1 LCSFPIPANDDS
13 IRTIQ
18 LLISEIVNA
27 IISVGKSEEA
37 KIEDI
42 SDESKDLND
51 NSNDEVK
58 GAS

>member
-1 LCSFPIPANDDS
+1 
-13 IRTIQ
+13 
-18 LLISEIVNA
+18 LISEIVNA